1 MITTQVYT
9 LCTDFASSIFFT
21 KGLIMQSKK
30 TDLHEQI
37 KKIAQEARCGDYGQ
51 AASDINIFLQLLQCE
66 LSKGYIRP
74 DDLSKVTYSLETLM
88 EMQKKNDWVALA
100 DILEYEFSGIISRW

>member
-1 MITTQVYT
+1 
-9 LCTDFASSIFFT
+9 
-21 KGLIMQSKK
+21 MQSKK

-37 KKIAQEARCGDYGQ
+37 KKIAQEARCGNYGQ
-51 AASDINIFLQLLQCE
+51 AASDINKFLLLLQSE

-74 DDLSKVTYSLETLM
+74 DDLSKVTYSLETLL
-88 EMQKKNDWVALA
+88 EMQKKGDWVALA